1 MICNKCGAE
10 IPDNSEF
17 CGKCGAKLNSE
28 APEVIMS
35 EGTAAVKKKSKVPLI
50 IIICAAVLAIAAAVF
65 FLFINDSTRINKSAQ
80 EKALDRYFEACEEL
94 DLKKVDK
101 ACYPKGGADRT
112 GSDYY
117 YFSKMLGFT
126 RGIPSLFEYDPINK
140 SAKVTKMFWKSY
152 GLDYPEDDDKYTKL
166 TEQRDVDL
174 SKLYPDF
181 SCSYELEKLESID
194 DVKVYIINRGSF
206 IAGVDE
212 QQLPIDMK
220 EEIEGSVNADVD
232 EVYAAQIKIKWAC
245 GDMEYGND
253 KSWWDNKDFK
263 DMLSKSL
270 RDNSEFTYSDYDK
283 LIKSY
288 EKQKYNIFIYKSG
301 DDWYVYPEAI
311 KPSQGRYMIE
321 W

>member
-28 APEVIMS
+28 APEVITS

-101 ACYPKGGADRT
+101 A
-112 GSDYY
+112 
-117 YFSKMLGFT
+117 F
-126 RGIPSLFEYDPINK
+126 SLFEHDPINGVK
-140 SAKVTKMFWKSY
+140 IAKILWKSY
-152 GLDYPEDDDKYTKL
+152 GLDYPEDADKYTKL
-166 TEQRDVDL
+166 TQQRDVDL
-174 SKLYPDF
+174 SELYPDF

-194 DVKVYIINRGSF
+194 DVKVYIMNRGA
-206 IAGVDE
+206 IGGVDE
-212 QQLPIDMK
+212 QKIPTDMK
-220 EEIEGSVNADVD
+220 ESIEAKVNADVD

-263 DMLSKSL
+263 DMLSKSFK
-270 RDNSEFTYSDYDK
+270 DNSEFTYSDYDK

-301 DDWYVYPEAI
+301 DDWYVYPEAF
-311 KPSQGRYMIE
+311 KSAQGAYMIE

>member
-28 APEVIMS
+28 APEVITS

-80 EKALDRYFEACEEL
+80 EKALDRYFEACEDL

-101 ACYPKGGADRT
+101 ACYPKGGADRR

-117 YFSKMLGFT
+117 YFSDSLGFT
-126 RGIPSLFEYDPINK
+126 RGMLSLFEHDPINGVK
-140 SAKVTKMFWKSY
+140 IAKILWKSY
-152 GLDYPEDDDKYTKL
+152 GLDYPEDADKYTKL
-166 TEQRDVDL
+166 TQQRDVDL
-174 SKLYPDF
+174 SELYPDF

-194 DVKVYIINRGSF
+194 DVKVYIMNRGAI

-212 QQLPIDMK
+212 QQLPVDMK
-220 EEIEGSVNADVD
+220 EKIEGNVNADVD

-270 RDNSEFTYSDYDK
+270 RDNSKFTYSDYDK

-311 KPSQGRYMIE
+311 KPTQDLYMIE